1 MGAVYLDTSALGRV
15 LLDEPG
21 AFEVLQ
27 ALSEFEARVSS
38 WLVRLELRRLALRHG
53 ALDAAQELLQGI
65 ALAPLEQ
72 ATLGIAETI
81 EPRGIATLDAIHL
94 ATAVRMSETLD
105 AVMTYDAALAR
116 GAEHHGLTVL
126 APA

>member
-1 MGAVYLDTSALGRV
+1 VLGEPDAEHVVRELDRFEMLVSSRLLRV
-15 LLDEPG
+15 ELRRMAARESLLDV
-21 AFEVLQ
+21 ADRLLRTVALVAVDDAVLT
-27 ALSEFEARVSS
+27 AAEM
-38 WLVRLELRRLALRHG
+38 LRRLALRHG

-94 ATAVRMSETLD
+94 ATAVRMSETS
-105 AVMTYDAALAR
+105 T
-116 GAEHHGLTVL
+116 
-126 APA
+126 P